1 MYADDPEIDAI
12 GSTSIGIAFAR
23 AQESRRPDR
32 LFDDPYAERFVAA
45 SSGMSLSPA
54 MTGGRSSEAAGAW
67 AFLSRQV
74 AVRTRFFDDYFA
86 DAMAAG
92 CRQAVLVAA
101 GLDARGLRLGWPPD
115 ARVYELDQGP
125 VLAFKERVIGAQAAG
140 GARRRPVPVDLRED
154 WPATLVAAGFDAGRP
169 AAWLIEGLLPALTA
183 ADSDR
188 LLDRLSGLAAPG
200 SWLAYDDTADAASIR
215 PLLEAL
221 DPALVLLWK
230 GGPEGEPADW
240 LSRHGW
246 EPEVVDQEEAARRY
260 GRPLDP
266 GSDEAGWPHPRL
278 VRARRRDPEPGG
290 RPDRR

>member
-1 MYADDPEIDAI
+1 MHADEPEIDAI
-12 GSTSIGIAFAR
+12 GSTSLGIAFAR

-32 LFDDPYAERFVAA
+32 LFDDPYAARFVAA
-45 SSGMSLSPA
+45 GAGMPLSPA
-54 MTGGRSSEAAGAW
+54 MTGGRGNEAARAW
-67 AFLSRQV
+67 AFLMRQV

-101 GLDARGLRLGWPPD
+101 GLDARGLRLAWPPD

-140 GARRRPVPVDLRED
+140 GAIRTPVPVDLRED
-154 WPATLVAAGFDAGRP
+154 WPAALVEAGFDTGRP
-169 AAWLIEGLLPALTA
+169 AAWLVEGVLPALTA

-188 LLDRLSGLAAPG
+188 LLDRLGALAAAG
-200 SWLAYDDTADAASIR
+200 SWLAYDDIGDMASMR
-215 PLLEAL
+215 PLLEAV

-230 GGPEGEPADW
+230 GGPAGEPADW
-240 LSRHGW
+240 LGRHGW

-260 GRPLDP
+260 GRPPDP
-266 GSDEAGWPHPRL
+266 GSDPAGWPRSRL
-278 VRARRRDPEPGG
+278 VRARRR
-290 RPDRR
+290 